1 MVNFPEQGAAAL
13 AVNKICKPGAIFVAT
28 GKQECL
34 PYLTVVATGQ
44 SRVWVAA

>member
-28 GKQECL
+28 GRQECL
-34 PYLTVVATGQ
+34 PCLVVASGQ
-44 SRVWVAA
+44 SRVWTAA